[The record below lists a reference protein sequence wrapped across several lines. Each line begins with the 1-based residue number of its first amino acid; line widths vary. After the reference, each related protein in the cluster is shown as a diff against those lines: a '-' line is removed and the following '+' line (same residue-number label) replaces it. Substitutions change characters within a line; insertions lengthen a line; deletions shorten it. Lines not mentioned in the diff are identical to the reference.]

1 MAGRGKNRDD
11 RAAQERARA
20 YAARLEYQAG
30 LVRRRTRDNLIAA
43 VGGGVLL
50 LAILGGQV
58 AYFTAG
64 PGAPAPV
71 PAPTPTSTST
81 PAESPA
87 PTESPAS
94 PENSPE
100 PTPTSAPTP

>member
-11 RAAQERARA
+11 RAAQERARV
-20 YAARLEYQAG
+20 YAARREYQAG
-30 LVRRRTRDNLIAA
+30 LVRRRTRDNLLAG
-43 VGGGVLL
+43 VGGGLL
-50 LAILGGQV
+50 ILAILGGQV

-71 PAPTPTSTST
+71 PTESPV

-87 PTESPAS
+87 PTPSGSAP
-94 PENSPE
+94 PEISPE
-100 PTPTSAPTP
+100 PTPTSSPTP